1 MGILTKQDYCPVLIN
16 EDDMASNVDFR
27 PPSQQ
32 SVKAYVDSMIF
43 YKSVKGLNDYNNK
56 IYLEDWESSEIIK
69 YFDFNGCNIKKTIFK
84 DEKFIQIG
92 LYVTPPSE
100 IPYLIIWESSID
112 GSGYNS
118 LSDITEEV
126 SPLGFIKSAQSKD
139 GSIYIIKKTPDTVT
153 TKTVH
158 IYNITSLIKENLP

>member
-84 DEKFIQIG
+84 KYPF
-92 LYVTPPSE
+92 LYPVVSLLLLNPCTIILSKIEPTPNNFHRDTGRLE
-100 IPYLIIWESSID
+100 
-112 GSGYNS
+112 GY
-118 LSDITEEV
+118 
-126 SPLGFIKSAQSKD
+126 KC
-139 GSIYIIKKTPDTVT
+139 
-153 TKTVH
+153 
-158 IYNITSLIKENLP
+158 